1 MIHIRQKPLDRNYLL
16 TSISEF
22 FLPFTVHSKCRLLK
36 IVRLILCSIYACIS
50 VKLDMFFTSEER
62 TPSCI
67 GGVRSSILRIISVF
81 KNYKEIQERTK
92 LHSSKHFNKLIIL
105 L

>member
-1 MIHIRQKPLDRNYLL
+1 MHKFNDTHSPKTFRQELLVNIHFKV
-16 TSISEF
+16 
-22 FLPFTVHSKCRLLK
+22 FLPFRAHSKCRLLK
-36 IVRLILCSIYACIS
+36 IVRLILCSIYACIG

-81 KNYKEIQERTK
+81 KNYKEVQERTK
-92 LHSSKHFNKLIIL
+92 LHSS
-105 L
+105 